1 MDEQSET
8 APPEGGANSAAA
20 APAAATSSAI
30 PSVPASWPGAFG
42 LFKHSKKAVKQ
53 NLSTLVVI
61 WIISLAVSIVLDM
74 ILKKNL
80 GGVVSYVADSLFAA
94 AFALTY
100 LAGIR
105 GQAVSTGEALNKAMA
120 FWLKMIGLN
129 ILVVLS
135 VIGSLLLLIIPF
147 FFVLPR
153 VVLANYFLVDQN
165 MGVIDAYKASWAA
178 TKGHAGNVWGI
189 IGVTILMALAAVTI
203 IGIPFA
209 IYWLIMY
216 SASFAILYEFLR
228 RSQPAAAV
236 PKPSAAPA
244 APSTPTVA

>member
-8 APPEGGANSAAA
+8 APSEGGANSAAA

-30 PSVPASWPGAFG
+30 PSVPATWPGAFG

-53 NLSTLVVI
+53 NLGTLVVI
-61 WIISLAVSIVLDM
+61 WIISILASIVLDTM
-74 ILKKNL
+74 LKRP
-80 GGVVSYVADSLFAA
+80 GSAASYVVDSLFAA

-105 GQAVSTGEALNKAMA
+105 GQAVSTGEALNKALP

-135 VIGSLLLLIIPF
+135 IVGSLLLLIIPF

-153 VVLANYFLVDQN
+153 LVLANYFLVDQN
-165 MGVIDAYKASWAA
+165 MGVIDAYKASWAT
-178 TKGHAGNVWGI
+178 TKGHVGNVWGI

-216 SASFAILYEFLR
+216 SASFAILYEFLHK
-228 RSQPAAAV
+228 SKPAAAV
-236 PKPSAAPA
+236 PAAPA
-244 APSTPTVA
+244 APSAPQTA

>member
-8 APPEGGANSAAA
+8 APPADSTNGVAAA
-20 APAAATSSAI
+20 ASSNDV

-42 LFKHSKKAVKQ
+42 LFKHSKKAVKR
-53 NLSTLVVI
+53 NLGTLVVI
-61 WIISLAVSIVLDM
+61 WIISLVISIVLDM

-105 GQAVSTGEALNKAMA
+105 GQAVSTGQALNKAVP

-135 VIGSLLLLIIPF
+135 VIGSILLLVIPF

-153 VVLANYFLVDQN
+153 LVLANYFLVDQD
-165 MGVIDAYKASWAA
+165 MGVMDAYKASWAA

-216 SASFAILYEFLR
+216 SASFAILYEFLHK
-228 RSQPAAAV
+228 SQPAATT
-236 PKPSAAPA
+236 PKPAAAAGTPSA
-244 APSTPTVA
+244 PTTA

>member
-1 MDEQSET
+1 MDEQSEAT
-8 APPEGGANSAAA
+8 PPKGSANDAAA
-20 APAAATSSAI
+20 APTVNASSAV

-53 NLSTLVVI
+53 NLGTLVVI
-61 WIISLAVSIVLDM
+61 WLLSILVSIILDTALKRPGSAASYVMDSLAT
-74 ILKKNL
+74 
-80 GGVVSYVADSLFAA
+80 A

-105 GQAVSTGEALNKAMA
+105 GETISTGEALNKALP

-135 VIGSLLLLIIPF
+135 VIGSILLLVIPF

-153 VVLANYFLVDQN
+153 LVLANYFLVDQN
-165 MGVIDAYKASWAA
+165 MGIIDAYKASWAA

-209 IYWLIMY
+209 IYWLVMY

-228 RSQPAAAV
+228 KSQPAAAAKASE
-236 PKPSAAPA
+236 PSSKPQTA
-244 APSTPTVA
+244 

>member
-1 MDEQSET
+1 MDEQSKT
-8 APPEGGANSAAA
+8 AGE
-20 APAAATSSAI
+20 PAAATSSDV
-30 PSVPASWPGAFG
+30 PTVPASWPGAFG

-61 WIISLAVSIVLDM
+61 WIISLAVSIVLDL

-80 GGVVSYVADSLFAA
+80 GGLVSYVADSLFAA

-105 GQAVSTGEALNKAMA
+105 GQAVSTGEALNKAMP

-135 VIGSLLLLIIPF
+135 IIGSILLLIIPF

-153 VVLANYFLVDQN
+153 LVLANYFLVDQG
-165 MGVIDAYKASWAA
+165 MGVMDAYKASWAA

-189 IGVTILMALAAVTI
+189 IGVTILMALTAVTI

-216 SASFAILYEFLR
+216 SASFAILYEFLHK
-228 RSQPAAAV
+228 SQPASPA
-236 PKPSAAPA
+236 PAAPA
-244 APSTPTVA
+244 APSAPTTV

>member
-1 MDEQSET
+1 MD
-8 APPEGGANSAAA
+8 
-20 APAAATSSAI
+20 
-30 PSVPASWPGAFG
+30 
-42 LFKHSKKAVKQ
+42 L
-53 NLSTLVVI
+53 
-61 WIISLAVSIVLDM
+61 

-80 GGVVSYVADSLFAA
+80 GGLVSYLADSLFAA

-105 GQAVSTGEALNKAMA
+105 EETLSTGQALNKAVS

-129 ILVVLS
+129 VLVILS
-135 VIGSLLLLIIPF
+135 VVGSILLLIIPF

-153 VVLANYFLVDQN
+153 LVLANYFLVDQN
-165 MGVIDAYKASWAA
+165 MGVVDAYKASWAT
-178 TKGHAGNVWGI
+178 TKGHAGNVWRI
-189 IGVTILMALAAVTI
+189 IGATILMALAAVTI

>member
-1 MDEQSET
+1 MDEQSKA
-8 APPEGGANSAAA
+8 APPKDNAQGAAA
-20 APAAATSSAI
+20 APAAAASSDI

-53 NLSTLVVI
+53 NLGTLVTLWVLSLLVS
-61 WIISLAVSIVLDM
+61 IILDTALKRPGSAASYVVDSLAT
-74 ILKKNL
+74 
-80 GGVVSYVADSLFAA
+80 A

-105 GQAVSTGEALNKAMA
+105 GETMTTGQALNKALP

-135 VIGSLLLLIIPF
+135 VIGSILLLVIPF

-153 VVLANYFLVDQN
+153 LVLANYFLVDQN

-189 IGVTILMALAAVTI
+189 IGATILMALAAVTI

-209 IYWLIMY
+209 VYWLVMY

-228 RSQPAAAV
+228 KSQPEAAAA
-236 PKPSAAPA
+236 KAPEA
-244 APSTPTVA
+244 SPTPQTA